1 MIRWPTQQTH
11 RMPVR
16 PSNMAPPTAAET
28 TDSKG
33 RNDSGET

>member
-1 MIRWPTQQTH
+1 MIRRPTLQTH

-16 PSNMAPPTAAET
+16 PSNMAPPTAAEM